1 VIRRNHLGEPYR
13 RECNLPRGNRTASRK
28 PTAIGTSRDP
38 LVERVY
44 VVPMQMWGGLSLSS
58 SAPLSIGEA
67 LVAVHSRVFGSLP
80 DPLF

>member
-1 VIRRNHLGEPYR
+1 
-13 RECNLPRGNRTASRK
+13 
-28 PTAIGTSRDP
+28 
-38 LVERVY
+38 
-44 VVPMQMWGGLSLSS
+44 MWGGMSVSS